1 MLKYFWLLKNLIKN
15 IVKKLNQK
23 DLVNLMSGPNQLIQ
37 NGKSLVKLNMVT
49 NWGFFGQFICLNFF
63 HFFGIGGGKVFKKN
77 HCDIIQMVMIHK
89 TI

>member
-1 MLKYFWLLKNLIKN
+1 MENLIKN

-23 DLVNLMSGPNQLIQ
+23 NLVNLMSSPNQFIQ
-37 NGKSLVKLNMVT
+37 NGESLVKLNMVT
-49 NWGFFGQFICLNFF
+49 NWGMFWSISLVEKVS
-63 HFFGIGGGKVFKKN
+63 FFGIGGAKVFLKR